1 MTTHSHATHA
11 RETFPPYHLLDA
23 YADDTLQKTQKL
35 ERLYHQ
41 TQEFAWDPRAVLDEL
56 EAKHGGIHLSAEQKE
71 AMGHVFTVL
80 LWGELAAWNVAAD
93 LARSLPDVNAKM
105 AATGQVFDEARHFR
119 VLRDYLARAG
129 VTLPKVNPY
138 GRRLL
143 SRLLDTSSLLQKLY
157 GMQLIVETLALA
169 IFKELADSEL
179 EPVLTDLLRYVERD
193 EARHVALGVMYLPT
207 LAARATPLERAKN
220 WAFNVELF
228 LLTLAGG
235 QLMDKHW
242 RTLGIDHRRMS
253 TNVFKTHQQVTRQ
266 MALESGVSPGK
277 LRGVYGLTSEQH
289 TALIDF
295 LHPSSGISN
304 LPPLH
309 RRALRAFDG
318 AVHRAAHMWS

>member
-1 MTTHSHATHA
+1 MTPSSQTTDS
-11 RETFPPYHLLDA
+11 FPPYHLLDA
-23 YADDTLQKTQKL
+23 YADDARDKTQKL

-56 EAKHGGIHLSAEQKE
+56 EEKHGGIHLTAEQKE

-93 LARSLPDVNAKM
+93 LARALPDVNAKM

-119 VLRDYLARAG
+119 VLRDYLGRAG
-129 VTLPKVNPY
+129 VTLPKVDPY

-143 SRLLDTSSLLQKLY
+143 RRLLDTDSLLQKLY
-157 GMQLIVETLALA
+157 GMQLVVETLALA
-169 IFKELADSEL
+169 IFKELADTQV

-207 LAARATPLERAKN
+207 LAAKASPLERAKN

-228 LLTLAGG
+228 LLTVAGG
-235 QLMDKHW
+235 QMMDKHW
-242 RTLGIDHRRMS
+242 RALGIDHRRMS

-277 LRGVYGLTSEQH
+277 LRGVYGLTSDQH

-295 LHPSSGISN
+295 LHPKHALAE
-304 LPPLH
+304 LPPIH
-309 RRALRAFDG
+309 RRALSAFDS
-318 AVHRAAHMWS
+318 AVHRAAHAWS

>member
-1 MTTHSHATHA
+1 MMHTQTTES
-11 RETFPPYHLLDA
+11 FPPYHLLDA
-23 YADDTLQKTQKL
+23 YADDTVQKTQKL
-35 ERLYHQ
+35 ERLYNQ
-41 TQEFAWDPRAVLDEL
+41 TQELAWDSKTVLDDL
-56 EAKHGGIHLSAEQKE
+56 ESKYGGIHLTSDQKE

-93 LARSLPDVNAKM
+93 LARALPDVNAKM

-119 VLRDYLARAG
+119 VLRDYLSRAG
-129 VTLPKVNPY
+129 VPLPKVNPY
-138 GRRLL
+138 GRRVLV
-143 SRLLDTSSLLQKLY
+143 RLLETGSLLQKLY
-157 GMQLIVETLALA
+157 GMQLVVETLALA
-169 IFKELADSEL
+169 IFKELADANV

-228 LLTLAGG
+228 LLTIAGG
-235 QLMDKHW
+235 QIMDRHW
-242 RTLGIDHRRMS
+242 RALGIDHRRMS

-266 MALESGVSPGK
+266 MAQESGVSPGE
-277 LRGVYGLTSEQH
+277 LRGVYGLTSGQH

-295 LHPSSGISN
+295 LHPAGSLDA

-309 RRALRAFDG
+309 RHALSAFDS
-318 AVHRAAHMWS
+318 VVRRAAELWS

>member
-1 MTTHSHATHA
+1 MMHVQSN
-11 RETFPPYHLLDA
+11 ETFPPYHLLDA
-23 YADDTLQKTQKL
+23 YADRAGEKTQKL

-56 EAKHGGIHLSAEQKE
+56 ETRHGGIHLSHEQKE
-71 AMGHVFTVL
+71 AMGHVFTAL

-93 LARSLPDVNAKM
+93 LARALPDVDAKM

-129 VTLPKVNPY
+129 VPLPKVNPY

-143 SRLLDTSSLLQKLY
+143 VRLLDTDSLLQKLY

-169 IFKELADSEL
+169 IFKELADGNV
-179 EPVLTDLLRYVERD
+179 EPVLTDLLRYIERD
-193 EARHVALGVMYLPT
+193 EARHVALGVLYLPQ
-207 LAARATPLERAKN
+207 LAAGASALERVKN

-228 LLTLAGG
+228 LLTIAGG
-235 QLMDKHW
+235 QIMDKHW

-253 TNVFKTHQQVTRQ
+253 VTVFKTHQQVTRQ
-266 MALESGVSPGK
+266 MALESGVKPGE
-277 LRGVYGLTSEQH
+277 LRGVYGLTSGQH
-289 TALIDF
+289 GALIDF
-295 LHPSSGISN
+295 LHPEAPMSE

-309 RRALRAFDG
+309 RHALSAFDG
-318 AVHRAAHMWS
+318 AVHRAARLWS